1 MPIAITEE
9 QRALQAAVRDWAK
22 SVDPIALVRQLEPGS
37 RPGAG
42 RGGPDGGAPSPGA
55 NPTYVAEVAGCWA
68 GLTELGVFSIA
79 LPASVGGADGT
90 VADLAAALEQV
101 TVALLPGPVMPTL
114 LAGLLLAAGP
124 AQPAASAL
132 LPGLAAGQATVAVAL
147 SAGTL
152 HAAWQA
158 DGTLRVTG
166 QTGPVLGAGSTTHL
180 LLGATVPD
188 AAAGPD
194 AAAAPACPDG
204 AIWFLV
210 PAGHP
215 GLTVLPRPPVD
226 FSRALGGVRLDDAV
240 IDPAQII
247 SGLVT
252 SQVRDLAATL
262 AAVEAAAVASWCCD
276 TAAQYARTRH
286 QFGRAIGSFQAVK
299 HLCAGMLCRADR
311 ATALAWDAARTAG
324 EAPGEHPLAA
334 AAAAAV
340 ALDAAVDN
348 AKDCIQ
354 VLGGIGFTW
363 EHDAHLYL
371 RRALALRQLLGG
383 SAAWRRRLADLALG
397 GARRGLGVELT
408 GQDPEPPTED
418 RPPQPARPAAPA
430 LARSGDRGPGVPGV
444 VPRGSRAGGRPP
456 GRAEI
461 REVAAAVAALP
472 AEQRRSALADAG
484 YIAPQWPAP
493 YGQSAPLA
501 TQLVI
506 DEELNR
512 AGLTRPDLV
521 IGGWAGYAILQHGTP
536 AQRDRFVWPT
546 LRGEITWCQLF
557 SEPEAGSD
565 LAGVRTRA
573 EQVSA
578 GGEGEEGTGRRAG
591 GGAWRLTGQ
600 KVWTSLAHQADWA
613 ICLARTDPTA
623 AKHRGLSYF
632 LVDMTS
638 PGIDIRPL
646 REITGR
652 AMFNEVFLDGV
663 VVPGD
668 CLLGQPGDGWRI
680 ARSTLAAERTAMGQG
695 PAFGDAVEG
704 LIGLVRAAGLD
715 ADPAVAEQ
723 VGGLIADGLAG
734 SLLDLRATLAE
745 LGGAQPGQQAAVR
758 KLIGV
763 AHRQAVAEA
772 ALTLSGPDGA
782 ATDGVAA
789 DAVQEF
795 LLTRCL
801 SIAGGTT
808 QILLSLVG
816 ERVLGLPREE
826 VR

>member
-1 MPIAITEE
+1 MPIASNAE

-37 RPGAG
+37 RPAAA
-42 RGGPDGGAPSPGA
+42 PDGQDGQAPSPGA
-55 NPTYVAEVAGCWA
+55 TPTYVAEAAGCWA

-79 LPASVGGADGT
+79 LPAGVGGADGT
-90 VADLAAALEQV
+90 VADLAAALEQL
-101 TVALLPGPVMPTL
+101 TTALLAGPVMPTL
-114 LAGLLLAAGP
+114 LAGLLLAADP
-124 AQPAASAL
+124 AQPAAAVL
-132 LPGLAAGQATVAVAL
+132 LPELAVGQASVAVAL

-152 HAAWQA
+152 RGCWLP

-188 AAAGPD
+188 SAAAKPGT
-194 AAAAPACPDG
+194 DG
-204 AIWFLV
+204 AVWFLV

-215 GLTVLPRPPVD
+215 GVTLLPRPPVD
-226 FSRALGGVRLDDAV
+226 FSRSLAGVRLDDAV
-240 IDPAQII
+240 IDPAEIV
-247 SGLVT
+247 SGLGT
-252 SQVRDLAATL
+252 SRVRDLAATL

-286 QFGRAIGSFQAVK
+286 QFGRPIGSFQAIK
-299 HLCAGMLCRADR
+299 HLCAGMLGRADR
-311 ATALAWDAARTAG
+311 ATALAWDAARTAD
-324 EAPGEHPLAA
+324 EVPDEHPLAA

-383 SAAWRRRLADLALG
+383 SAGWRRRVAGLALA
-397 GARRGLGVELT
+397 GARRRLGVNLADQLT
-408 GQDPEPPTED
+408 
-418 RPPQPARPAAPA
+418 ASSAVA
-430 LARSGDRGPGVPGV
+430 V
-444 VPRGSRAGGRPP
+444 RA
-456 GRAEI
+456 
-461 REVAAAVAALP
+461 VAVTVAALP
-472 AEQRRSALADAG
+472 DGQQRAALADAG
-484 YIAPQWPAP
+484 YVAPQWPAP
-493 YGQSAPLA
+493 YGQSASLA

-506 DEELNR
+506 DEELNQ
-512 AGLTRPDLV
+512 AGLARPDLV
-521 IGGWAGYAILQHGTP
+521 IGGWAGHAILQHGTP

-573 EQVSA
+573 EQVSG
-578 GGEGEEGTGRRAG
+578 GGEGEA

-613 ICLARTDPTA
+613 ICLARTDPAA

-632 LVDMTS
+632 LVNMTS

-652 AMFNEVFLDGV
+652 AMFNQVFLDGV

-680 ARSTLAAERTAMGQG
+680 ARSTLAAERTAMGRG
-695 PAFGDAVEG
+695 SAFGEAVEG

-723 VGGLIADGLAG
+723 VGGLVADGLAG

-745 LGGAQPGQQAAVR
+745 LGGAEPGQQAAVR

-772 ALTLSGPDGA
+772 ALTLCGPDGA
-782 ATDGVAA
+782 ATDGAAA
-789 DAVQEF
+789 DAVHEF

>member
-1 MPIAITEE
+1 VPIASNAE
-9 QRALQAAVRDWAK
+9 QRALQDAVRDWAK

-37 RPGAG
+37 APAPASD
-42 RGGPDGGAPSPGA
+42 GPDGQDGRAPWPGAP
-55 NPTYVAEVAGCWA
+55 PTYVAGLAGCWA
-68 GLTELGVFSIA
+68 GLAELGVFAIA
-79 LPASVGGADGT
+79 LPAGVGGADGS
-90 VADLAAALEQV
+90 VADLAAALEPV
-101 TVALLPGPVMPTL
+101 TAALLPGPIMPSL
-114 LAGLLLAAGP
+114 LAGLLLATTAES
-124 AQPAASAL
+124 AASAL
-132 LPGLAAGQATVAVAL
+132 LPELAAGQASVAVTL
-147 SAGTL
+147 STRTMRG
-152 HAAWQA
+152 AWQA

-166 QTGPVLGAGSTTHL
+166 ETGLVLGAGSTTHL
-180 LLGATVPD
+180 LL
-188 AAAGPD
+188 
-194 AAAAPACPDG
+194 AAAPPDG
-204 AIWFLV
+204 AAVETDEPGAVWFLV
-210 PAGHP
+210 PADHP
-215 GLTVLPRPPVD
+215 GLTVQPRPPVD
-226 FSRALGGVRLDDAV
+226 FSRALAGVQLDAV
-240 IDPAQII
+240 IDPAQIVI
-247 SGLVT
+247 GLTT
-252 SQVRDLAATL
+252 SRVRDLAATL

-299 HLCAGMLCRADR
+299 HLCAGMLGRADR
-311 ATALAWDAARTAG
+311 ATALAWDAARTAD
-324 EAPGEHPLAA
+324 EAPDEHPLAA

-371 RRALALRQLLGG
+371 RRALSVRQLLGG
-383 SAAWRRRLADLALG
+383 SAAWRRRLAALALAGHRRRLGVDLASQDTASSADAIRDLA
-397 GARRGLGVELT
+397 AR
-408 GQDPEPPTED
+408 
-418 RPPQPARPAAPA
+418 
-430 LARSGDRGPGVPGV
+430 
-444 VPRGSRAGGRPP
+444 
-456 GRAEI
+456 
-461 REVAAAVAALP
+461 VAALP
-472 AEQRRSALADAG
+472 EEQRRPALADAG
-484 YIAPQWPAP
+484 YVAPQWPAP
-493 YGQSAPLA
+493 YGQSASLA
-501 TQLVI
+501 TQLLI
-506 DEELNR
+506 DEELNQ
-512 AGLTRPDLV
+512 AGLARPDLV
-521 IGGWAGYAILQHGTP
+521 IGGWAGHAILQHGTP
-536 AQRDRFVWPT
+536 AQRDRFIWPT

-573 EQVSA
+573 EPVSG
-578 GGEGEEGTGRRAG
+578 GGEDEEGTGRRAG

-613 ICLARTDPTA
+613 ICLARTDPNA

-663 VVPGD
+663 VVPAD

-680 ARSTLAAERTAMGQG
+680 ARSTLAAERTAMGRG
-695 PAFGDAVEG
+695 SAFGEEVEG

-715 ADPAVAEQ
+715 GDPAVAEQ
-723 VGGLIADGLAG
+723 LGGLVADGLAG

-745 LGGAQPGQQAAVR
+745 LDGAEPGQQAAVR

-772 ALTLSGPDGA
+772 ALTLCGPDGA
-782 ATDGVAA
+782 AADGAAA
-789 DAVQEF
+789 DAVHEF